1 MIYLIYIPS
10 SPSFSYWIITN
21 TQGATQSAATS
32 IQAIAN
38 FEQQMFK
45 LKDRENNYI
54 VTEHEVLRNGKFHG
68 HILAKANTIQSLI
81 HNYPEYFI

>member
-21 TQGATQSAATS
+21 TQGAKQSAATP

-38 FEQQMFK
+38 FERQRFK
-45 LKDRENNYI
+45 LKDRKNNYI
-54 VTEHEVLRNGKFHG
+54 VTEHEVLSHNKFHG
-68 HILAKANTIQSLI
+68 RILAKANTVQSLI
-81 HNYPEYFI
+81 SNYPEYFI

>member
-21 TQGATQSAATS
+21 TQGAAQSAATP

-38 FEQQMFK
+38 FERQMFK
-45 LKDRENNYI
+45 LKDRKNNYI
-54 VTEHEVLRNGKFHG
+54 VTEHEVLSNGKFNG
-68 HILAKANTIQSLI
+68 RILAKANTIQSLV
-81 HNYPEYFI
+81 HNYLEYFI

>member
-10 SPSFSYWIITN
+10 STDYRYWTISDTK
-21 TQGATQSAATS
+21 GATMSASTP

-45 LKDRENNYI
+45 LVDRKNNYT
-54 VTEHEVLRNGKFHG
+54 VTEHAVLSHDKFHG
-68 HILAKANTIQSLI
+68 RILAKANTVQSLI
-81 HNYPEYFI
+81 DNYPEYFI